1 MRRIV
6 IGLTLA
12 GLGLLQTACESQ
24 KTAQAAAGRPDVSKN
39 VYIVTHIDVMPNFS
53 DGANKAIQKY
63 AEDSR
68 KDPGALS
75 VEGLVQDGRPNHFT
89 IVEWWQDRAAFEAHG
104 GQAHVKEFRDTLQPM
119 LGAPFDERL
128 HEPMP

>member
-1 MRRIV
+1 MA
-6 IGLTLA
+6 LMLA
-12 GLGLLQTACESQ
+12 SLGLLLSACGSQ
-24 KTAQAAAGRPDVSKN
+24 KTAQAAAGRPDVAKN

-68 KDPGALS
+68 KDAGAIS

-89 IVEWWQDRAAFEAHG
+89 IMEWWQDRAALEAHS
-104 GQAHVKEFRDTLQPM
+104 GQAHTKEFRDTLQPM

-128 HEPMP
+128 HEPLP

>member
-1 MRRIV
+1 MV
-6 IGLTLA
+6 MGLMLA
-12 GLGLLQTACESQ
+12 SLGLLLSACGSQ
-24 KTAQAAAGRPDVSKN
+24 KPVQAAAGRPDVAKN

-63 AEDSR
+63 ADESR
-68 KDPGALS
+68 KDAGAIS

-89 IVEWWQDRAAFEAHG
+89 IMEWWRDRAALEAHS
-104 GQAHVKEFRDTLQPM
+104 GQAHTKEFRDTLQPM

-128 HEPMP
+128 HEPLP